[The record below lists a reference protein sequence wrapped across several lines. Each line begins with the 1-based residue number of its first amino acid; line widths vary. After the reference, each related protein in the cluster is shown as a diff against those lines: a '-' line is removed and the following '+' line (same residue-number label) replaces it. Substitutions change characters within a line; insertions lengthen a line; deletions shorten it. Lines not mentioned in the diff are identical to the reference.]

1 MSLST
6 VSPIRR
12 AATGVAV
19 SAAALALGLGL
30 TSCSSTP
37 ASSEKPSATAEQ
49 QQKAPV
55 ELADAWV
62 KATDG
67 DMSAVFGTLKN
78 SGSSDVTLE
87 SASTPI
93 AGMVEL
99 HETIVENGTA
109 TMRKKE
115 GGIKIPAGKTA
126 ALEPGST
133 HIMLMDLKKPVKAGD
148 EVPVTLKFSDG
159 STLEVPVLGKAF
171 SGANENYDGGAE
183 HAGH

>member
-1 MSLST
+1 MSVST

-12 AATGVAV
+12 AATGAAV
-19 SAAALALGLGL
+19 TAAALALGLGL
-30 TSCSSTP
+30 TSCSSTQ
-37 ASSEKPSATAEQ
+37 ASEKPSATAEQ
-49 QQKAPV
+49 QAPV

-78 SGSSDVTLE
+78 SGSSDITLE

-115 GGIKIPAGKTA
+115 GGVTIPAGKTA

-133 HIMLMDLKKPVKAGD
+133 HIMLMDLKQPVKAGD

-171 SGANENYDGGAE
+171 SGANENYDGGTE

>member
-1 MSLST
+1 MSIST

-12 AATGVAV
+12 ATTGIAV

-30 TSCSSTP
+30 TSCSAP
-37 ASSEKPSATAEQ
+37 ASSNEKSTATAEQ
-49 QQKAPV
+49 QSKASV
-55 ELADAWV
+55 ALDSAWV

-78 SGSSDVTLE
+78 QGSADVTLE
-87 SASTPI
+87 AASTPI

-99 HETIVENGTA
+99 HETVVENGTS

-115 GGIKIPAGKTA
+115 GGITIKAGKTA
-126 ALEPGST
+126 ALEPGGT
-133 HIMLMDLKKPVKAGD
+133 HIMLMELKKPVKAGD
-148 EVPVTLKFSDG
+148 EVPVTLTFSDG

-183 HAGH
+183 HASH